1 MKKVATRIMMALA
14 MLVCCMCLSLG
25 QGEKVQ
31 ASASY
36 SDLPLGKWLRTDSTT
51 KDVDTRY
58 YSVTL
63 PKSGYLTVNV
73 NSFFSACEI
82 YTYDEDL
89 TTTVIGRGLIHGSD
103 SAPGTYQSG
112 AWLEKGTYL
121 IRIRSFWSGNYG
133 NFWIKASFKAAG
145 NNESEPNNTYAKPT
159 SLKLNQKVRGLL
171 SVQDTDDYYAF
182 ALPKARKVTVQLTS
196 YFDYCRWEIRN
207 ADLEVI
213 RSGIQHGSESA
224 PRVSNIE
231 LDLKAGKYY
240 VRIYQ
245 GGQGYYDL
253 VVKPEIILAKN
264 VVLNRKAAS
273 IYKGS
278 TLKLSATVSPSNTTN
293 KKVTWRSS
301 NTKVAKVNASGV
313 VTGLRAGTAKI
324 TAYTADGTRIAASC
338 TVKVRNKTLTVNR
351 AKVTL
356 LRGKYC
362 SLVVKGAPKVSP
374 AAKTVKFST
383 SNSKIATVTSAG
395 KIIAKRAGTCKI
407 YVKGNGITRTVVVT
421 VKNK

>member
-1 MKKVATRIMMALA
+1 MKKVATRIMTALA
-14 MLVCCMCLSLG
+14 MLICCMCLSLG

-36 SDLPLGKWLRTDSTT
+36 SDLALGKWLRTDSTT

-73 NSFFSACEI
+73 NAFFGGCEV
-82 YTYDEDL
+82 YVYDEDL
-89 TTTVIGRGLIHGSD
+89 TTTVIGRGSIYGSD

-121 IRIRSFWSGNYG
+121 IRIRSFRSEYG
-133 NFWIKASFKAAG
+133 NFWVKASFKAAG

-182 ALPKARKVTVQLTS
+182 VLPKARKVTVQLTS
-196 YFDYCRWEIRN
+196 YFSRCRWEVRN

-213 RSGIQHGSESA
+213 QEGSLYGTESA

-264 VVLNRKAAS
+264 VVMNRKSAS

-278 TLKLSATVSPSNTTN
+278 TLRLSATVSPSNTTN

-301 NTKVAKVNASGV
+301 NTRVAKVNANGV
-313 VTGLRAGTAKI
+313 VTGVGAGTAKI
-324 TAYTADGTRIAASC
+324 TACTADGTRIAASC

-351 AKVTL
+351 SKVTL
-356 LRGKYC
+356 VRGKYY

-383 SNSKIATVTSAG
+383 SNSKIATVTSTG

-407 YVKGNGITRTVVVT
+407 YVKGNGITRTVFVT